1 MQIVSAEGPGGP
13 EVLTLREAT
22 TPAPGPGQALVRV
35 AAAGVNFIDVY
46 QRKGQYKV
54 PLPLRL
60 GLEGAGRVEAVGPGA
75 EGLAPGD
82 RVAWASV
89 GGSYATHVVAPADQ
103 LVPVPA
109 GVDDETAAALMLQ
122 GMTAHYLCRSTYPLR
137 EGEACLVYAAAGG
150 VGLLLCQLAKRLGA
164 RAVGVVSTPE
174 KAALA
179 REAGAA
185 EVVVWGG
192 DLVAE
197 ARAAAGGRGFDVVY
211 DSVGRDSFELSLR
224 CLRPRGMLVLYGQS
238 SGPVEPF
245 DPQRLAQGGS
255 LFLTRPK
262 LGDYAADRAEL
273 LARAGELFADVAA
286 GRLTVRVGGRFS
298 LDRAA
303 DAHRALESRA
313 TTGKLLL
320 VPAND

>member
-1 MQIVSAEGPGGP
+1 MQIVSAEAPGGP
-13 EVLTLREAT
+13 EVLTLREAP

-46 QRKGQYKV
+46 QRKGQYAV
-54 PLPLRL
+54 PTPLRL
-60 GLEGAGRVEAVGPGA
+60 GLEGAGRVEALGPGVS
-75 EGLAPGD
+75 GLAPGD

-89 GGSYATHVVAPADQ
+89 GGSYATHVVAPVEQ

-109 GVDDETAAALMLQ
+109 GVDDESAAALMLQ

-137 EGEACLVYAAAGG
+137 EGERCLVYAAAGG
-150 VGLLLCQLAKRLGA
+150 VGLLLCQMAKRLGA

-174 KAALA
+174 KAELA

-192 DLVAE
+192 GVDLAAE
-197 ARAAAGGRGFDVVY
+197 ARALAGGRGFDVVY
-211 DSVGRDSFELSLR
+211 DSVGRDSFDLSLR

-238 SGPVEPF
+238 SGPVAPF
-245 DPQRLAQGGS
+245 DPQRLAQAGS
-255 LFLTRPK
+255 LVLTRPK
-262 LGDYAADRAEL
+262 LGDYTADRAEL
-273 LARAGELFADVAA
+273 LGRAGELFDDAAA
-286 GRLTVRVGGRFS
+286 GRLRVRVGGRFP
-298 LDRAA
+298 LARAA

-320 VPAND
+320 VPG